1 MVKFAREPTGAMLT
15 DFLGRPFPAGHD
27 NVEEDMRMISA
38 LCSIASSY
46 LPFKDKAVAAMRER
60 DPDLDTVDA
69 CDLVDQMVK
78 ERYKPR
84 RRRR

>member
-1 MVKFAREPTGAMLT
+1 MVKLARNSDGVMLT
-15 DFLGRPFPAGHD
+15 DSSGQPFPAGLD
-27 NVEEDMRMISA
+27 NVEEDKRMISA

-69 CDLVDQMVK
+69 RDLVDQMVK
-78 ERYKPR
+78 QRYKPR
-84 RRRR
+84 RRR